1 MATHKCKLNKN
12 GRCFEDPRTIW
23 IWSFQNIQQSLNI
36 VLIAVKTIGIMNFVN
51 GMFSSK
57 ENPQLQTTD

>member
-12 GRCFEDPRTIW
+12 GRCFEDPKVNW
-23 IWSFQNIQQSLNI
+23 IWSLQNIQYLLNI
-36 VLIAVKTIGIMNFVN
+36 VLIDVKTIGIINFVN

-57 ENPQLQTTD
+57 ENP